1 MNDQKMRKQRIAKQ
15 LGVSV
20 QVLEQYLQ
28 GKRAEMTGEA
38 TVKETVKEMPVKPRR
53 LEREGRERVG
63 R

>member
-28 GKRAEMTGEA
+28 GKHAE
-38 TVKETVKEMPVKPRR
+38 VDPVPAPVTPRR
-53 LEREGRERVG
+53 LERERWQEHIKR
-63 R
+63 